1 MSNRTDDF
9 GQLLKHW
16 RNVRKESQL
25 ALACVAGVSA
35 KHVAFVETGRARPSR
50 DMVLTLA
57 QALDVPLRER
67 NVLLRAAGFA
77 DAYAESSLDAPA
89 IGAARRA
96 LDFLLSRHEPYP
108 AMVIDTAWNLHLA
121 NRAARTLLG
130 AFSRQTRSTTPPNVL
145 RILFD
150 PAGMRPFVSNLPEI
164 GSHLLRRLQR
174 EAIGTADDGPVRQLI
189 ADLLARPENAAL
201 LATPHPA
208 RVDARLPVIPLVL
221 ERDGLRVG
229 LHSLVSA
236 FGTAVDL
243 TLSDLRIE
251 TLLPVDERT
260 ERVLRQLARGDS
272 STPRGR
278 QPIPRG

>member
-1 MSNRTDDF
+1 
-9 GQLLKHW
+9 
-16 RNVRKESQL
+16 VRKESQL

-50 DMVLTLA
+50 EMVLTLA

-77 DAYAESSLDAPA
+77 DAYGESSLDAPA
-89 IGAARRA
+89 IGAARRT
-96 LDFLLSRHEPYP
+96 LDFLLARHEPYP
-108 AMVIDTAWNLHLA
+108 AMVVDTAWNLHLA
-121 NRAARTLLG
+121 NRAARTLLST
-130 AFSRQTRSTTPPNVL
+130 FSQKTHWTPAPNVL

-150 PAGMRPFVSNLPEI
+150 PRGMRPFVLNLPEI
-164 GSHLLRRLQR
+164 GSHLLRRLKR
-174 EAIGTADDGPVRQLI
+174 EAVGAADDAPVRRLI
-189 ADLLARPENAAL
+189 SDLLAQPENAAM
-201 LATPHPA
+201 LATNHPV

-221 ERDGLRVG
+221 ERADLRVS

-260 ERVLRQLARGDS
+260 ERVLRQLARSEASGVRS
-272 STPRGR
+272 GR
-278 QPIPRG
+278 TRKQAGTAPLR